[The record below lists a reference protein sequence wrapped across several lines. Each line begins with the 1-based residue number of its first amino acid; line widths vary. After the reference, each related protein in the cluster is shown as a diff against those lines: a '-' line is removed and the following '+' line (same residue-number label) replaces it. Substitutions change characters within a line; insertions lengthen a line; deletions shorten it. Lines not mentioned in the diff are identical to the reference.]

1 MDPKYSQQQPYA
13 QPYPSNGGGFNHQP
27 GFSQQPSQI
36 VYPAYDHGAVVP
48 QPGYNYQ
55 GAQSQGV
62 HPSQVGI
69 APQFPSGH
77 QGYQNGPQGNYS
89 ISGNGGY
96 DSDGERGII
105 GESLSAF
112 SDKAVRRGFIR
123 KVYGILSV
131 QLLITCGLISI
142 FVFVKPLRDFAIENE
157 SLYWIAFAVT
167 MVCMIAMVCCE
178 SVRRKSPTNFVF
190 LGIFTICEGFMMGS
204 LAAHFEA
211 DAVLIAA
218 GTCAVVTLALTVF
231 AFQSK
236 YDFTVCGGMLLAL
249 LLILLLGGIL
259 MAILPNS
266 KWAMIGYGSAGA
278 LIFSLY
284 IVYDTQIMMGGKHK
298 YALSP
303 EEYIFAALNLYLDII
318 NLFVYLLMIIGIA
331 RSD

>member
-1 MDPKYSQQQPYA
+1 MP
-13 QPYPSNGGGFNHQP
+13 NHTQ
-27 GFSQQPSQI
+27 
-36 VYPAYDHGAVVP
+36 VM
-48 QPGYNYQ
+48 
-55 GAQSQGV
+55 GV
-62 HPSQVGI
+62 
-69 APQFPSGH
+69 
-77 QGYQNGPQGNYS
+77 
-89 ISGNGGY
+89 
-96 DSDGERGII
+96 DSTINLV
-105 GESLSAF
+105 SLSNHLKSFILLTTMERLFLSQDIITRVPKVKVYIRPKLVLLLNFHPAIK
-112 SDKAVRRGFIR
+112 DIKMVHRGTIRLAAMVDMIRMENVVRRGFIR